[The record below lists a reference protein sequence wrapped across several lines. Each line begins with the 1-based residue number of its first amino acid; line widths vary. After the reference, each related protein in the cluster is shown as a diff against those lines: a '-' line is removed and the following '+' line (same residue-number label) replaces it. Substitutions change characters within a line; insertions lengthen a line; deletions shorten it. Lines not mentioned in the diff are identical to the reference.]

1 MMPSAIKRT
10 VKIFGS
16 GEMADLIR
24 AFDWSTT
31 PVGPIEDWPEVLII
45 AVNTMLATR
54 HPMFLWWG
62 EDLIQFYND
71 GYRPSIRSDKHP
83 KALGQP
89 GRECWP
95 EIWHIIGPQIDGV
108 MSRGQSTWHEDALV
122 PIFRDGKLED
132 VYWTYSYSPVRDAHG
147 VIRGTL
153 VTCSETT
160 GRVLAEA
167 GLRSERSRL
176 LNLFQQAPVFLAVL
190 RGPNHVFELHNP
202 PYGDLIGG
210 RNVIGKSVRD
220 ALPETEAQGFI
231 SVLDGV
237 YRTGEPFFAQSYPVD
252 IQRSSGHPLERRFLD
267 FVYQA
272 MREPD
277 GRISGIIVL
286 GVDVTER
293 KRAEDAL
300 RNTEKLAAVGR
311 LAASIA
317 HEINNPLE
325 AVTNLIYLSLRL
337 ELSQQTRMYL
347 EMAQNELK
355 RVTAIATQTLRFH
368 RQSTNA
374 REVRLGDVVESALA
388 LFHGRISSAGVTV
401 DSKYFTE
408 KKVVVFE
415 GDIRQVVANLLG
427 NALDAMQSG
436 GKIMVR
442 VREVRDWKSEWN
454 NTKTENNN
462 RSDSQS
468 KTESSSKT
476 DSSSKTESNSQGDS
490 NSTSHSKNGSDSGHH
505 YVRLTIADT
514 GSGMS
519 QETQRHMFEPFF
531 TTKSN
536 TGTGL
541 GLWVSAEILANHH
554 ARTRVRSSQD
564 PQRHGTVIS
573 ITFPQ
578 EMPVS

>member
-1 MMPSAIKRT
+1 
-10 VKIFGS
+10 
-16 GEMADLIR
+16 MADLIR
-24 AFDWSTT
+24 AFDWSAT
-31 PVGPIEDWPEVLII
+31 PVGPIENWPEVLLI

-62 EDLIQFYND
+62 DELTQFYND
-71 GYRPSIRSDKHP
+71 GYRPSLGSDKHP

-95 EIWHIIGPQIDGV
+95 EIWHIIGPQIEGV

-122 PIFRDGKLED
+122 PIYRDGKLED
-132 VYWTYSYSPVRDAHG
+132 VYWTYSYSPVRDAQD

-160 GRVLAEA
+160 GRVLAERA
-167 GLRSERSRL
+167 LRSERSRL
-176 LNLFQQAPVFLAVL
+176 LNLFQQAPIFLAVL

-202 PYGDLIGG
+202 RYGDLIGG
-210 RNVIGKSVRD
+210 RNVIGKSVRE
-220 ALPETEAQGFI
+220 ALPEAEAQGFT

-237 YRTGEPFFAQSYPVD
+237 YQTGEPFFAQSYPID
-252 IQRSSGHPLERRFLD
+252 LQRTSGQPLERRFLD

-272 MREPD
+272 MRGPD
-277 GRISGIIVL
+277 GQISGIIVL

-325 AVTNLIYLSLRL
+325 AVTNLIYLSLKL

-374 REVRLGDVVESALA
+374 REVQLRDVVENALA
-388 LFHGRISSAGVTV
+388 LFHGRIASAGVTV
-401 DSKYFTE
+401 ELKYFTE
-408 KKVVVFE
+408 KKIVVFE

-442 VREVRDWKSEWN
+442 VREVRNWKSDWKSDG
-454 NTKTENNN
+454 K
-462 RSDSQS
+462 
-468 KTESSSKT
+468 
-476 DSSSKTESNSQGDS
+476 GDGKS
-490 NSTSHSKNGSDSGHH
+490 VQKH
-505 YVRLTIADT
+505 VRLTIADT
-514 GSGMS
+514 GTGMS
-519 QETQRHMFEPFF
+519 SETRQHMFEPFF

-541 GLWVSAEILANHH
+541 GLWVSAEILANHRASTH
-554 ARTRVRSSQD
+554 VRSSQRPD
-564 PQRHGTVIS
+564 RHGTVIS
-573 ITFPQ
+573 IVFPD
-578 EMPVS
+578 VAA

>member
-1 MMPSAIKRT
+1 MTPSAVKPAQ
-10 VKIFGS
+10 KIFGS

-31 PVGPIEDWPEVLII
+31 PVGPIEDWPEVLLI

-62 EDLIQFYND
+62 DELTQFYND
-71 GYRPSIRSDKHP
+71 GYRPSLGSDKHP

-122 PIFRDGKLED
+122 PIFREGKLED
-132 VYWTYSYSPVRDAHG
+132 VYWTYSYSPVRDARG
-147 VIRGTL
+147 TIRGTL

-160 GRVLAEA
+160 GRVQAEA
-167 GLRSERSRL
+167 ALRTERARL
-176 LNLFQQAPVFLAVL
+176 LNMFQQAPAFLAVL
-190 RGPNHVFELHNP
+190 RGPNHVFELHNSR
-202 PYGDLIGG
+202 YSDLIGG
-210 RNVIGKSVRD
+210 RNVVGKSVRE
-220 ALPETEAQGFI
+220 AVPEAEGQGFI
-231 SVLDGV
+231 AILDRV
-237 YRTGEPFFAQSYPVD
+237 YQTGEPFAAHSYPID
-252 IQRSSGHPLERRFLD
+252 IQRSSGQALERRFLD
-267 FVYQA
+267 FTYQA
-272 MREPD
+272 MHQAD
-277 GRISGIIVL
+277 GKISGIIVL

-293 KRAEDAL
+293 VRAEQAL

-325 AVTNLIYLSLRL
+325 AVTNLIYLSTMSEIPDLVR
-337 ELSQQTRMYL
+337 TYL
-347 EMAQNELK
+347 EMAQKELN

-374 REVRLGDVVESALA
+374 REVSLQEVMESALA
-388 LFHGRISSAGVTV
+388 LFQGRIANAGVTI
-401 DSKYFTE
+401 DAKYLTQR
-408 KKVVVFE
+408 KIMAFE
-415 GDIRQVVANLLG
+415 GDVRQVVANLIG
-427 NALDAMQSG
+427 NSLDAIRG
-436 GKIMVR
+436 GKITVR
-442 VREVRDWKSEWN
+442 VREI
-454 NTKTENNN
+454 
-462 RSDSQS
+462 RSPKDGR
-468 KTESSSKT
+468 
-476 DSSSKTESNSQGDS
+476 N
-490 NSTSHSKNGSDSGHH
+490 

-514 GSGMS
+514 GCGMA

-541 GLWVSAEILANHH
+541 GLWVSAEILENHH
-554 ARTRVRSSQD
+554 AITRVRSTQH
-564 PQRHGTVIS
+564 PERHGTVIS
-573 ITFPQ
+573 IAFPLDQ
-578 EMPVS
+578 PGS

>member
-1 MMPSAIKRT
+1 MSDCGAVSTLAIQST
-10 VKIFGS
+10 GKIFGS
-16 GEMADLIR
+16 GEMSDLIR
-24 AFDWSTT
+24 SFNWSAT
-31 PVGPIEDWPEVLII
+31 PVGPIENWPEVLLI

-62 EDLIQFYND
+62 DELIQFYND
-71 GYRPSIRSDKHP
+71 GYRPSLGADKHP
-83 KALGQP
+83 KELGQP

-95 EIWHIIGPQIDGV
+95 EIWHIIGPQIEGV
-108 MSRGQSTWHEDALV
+108 MSRGQSTWYEDALV
-122 PIFRDGKLED
+122 PIYRDGKLED
-132 VYWTYSYSPVRDAHG
+132 VYWTYSYSPVRDAQG

-167 GLRSERSRL
+167 ALRSERSRL

-210 RNVIGKSVRD
+210 RNVIGKSVRE

-231 SVLDGV
+231 SILDGV
-237 YRTGEPFFAQSYPVD
+237 YQTGEPFFAQSYPVD
-252 IQRSSGHPLERRFLD
+252 IQRSSGHSLERRFLD
-267 FVYQA
+267 FVYQT

-286 GVDVTER
+286 GVDITER

-337 ELSQQTRMYL
+337 ELSQQTRKYL

-374 REVRLGDVVESALA
+374 REVRLRDVVESALA

-401 DSKYFTE
+401 DSKYLTE

-427 NALDAMQSG
+427 NALDAMQNG

-442 VREVRDWKSEWN
+442 VREVRDWKSDW
-454 NTKTENNN
+454 K
-462 RSDSQS
+462 S
-468 KTESSSKT
+468 
-476 DSSSKTESNSQGDS
+476 DS
-490 NSTSHSKNGSDSGHH
+490 NSGGTSDSNSGNKH
-505 YVRLTIADT
+505 VRLTIADT
-514 GSGMS
+514 GAGMS
-519 QETQRHMFEPFF
+519 KETQRHMFEPFF

-536 TGTGL
+536 TGTDL
-541 GLWVSAEILANHH
+541 GLWVSAEILANHR

-578 EMPVS
+578 EMPD

>member
-1 MMPSAIKRT
+1 MTNVRDISLPAIKPT
-10 VKIFGS
+10 SKIFGS

-24 AFDWSTT
+24 AFDWSAT
-31 PVGPIEDWPEVLII
+31 PFGPIENWPEVLLI

-62 EDLIQFYND
+62 DELIQFYND
-71 GYRPSIRSDKHP
+71 GYRPSLGSDKHP

-95 EIWHIIGPQIDGV
+95 EIWHIIGPQIEGV

-122 PIFRDGKLED
+122 PIYRDGKLED
-132 VYWTYSYSPVRDAHG
+132 VYWTYSYSPVRDAQG

-160 GRVLAEA
+160 GRVLAERA
-167 GLRSERSRL
+167 LRSERSRL

-190 RGPNHVFELHNP
+190 RGPDHVFELHNP
-202 PYGDLIGG
+202 RYGDLIG
-210 RNVIGKSVRD
+210 RRDVIGKSVLE
-220 ALPETEAQGFI
+220 AVPEAEGQGFI

-237 YRTGEPFFAQSYPVD
+237 YQTGEPFIAHSYPID
-252 IQRSSGHPLERRFLD
+252 LQRTSGQPLERRFLD

-374 REVRLGDVVESALA
+374 REVSLGDVVESALA
-388 LFHGRISSAGVTV
+388 LFQGRIANAGVRI
-401 DSKYFTE
+401 DARYLTE
-408 KKVVVFE
+408 RKIVAFE

-442 VREVRDWKSEWN
+442 VREVRNWKSDG
-454 NTKTENNN
+454 K
-462 RSDSQS
+462 
-468 KTESSSKT
+468 
-476 DSSSKTESNSQGDS
+476 GDGKS
-490 NSTSHSKNGSDSGHH
+490 LQKH
-505 YVRLTIADT
+505 VRLTIADT
-514 GSGMS
+514 GTGMS
-519 QETQRHMFEPFF
+519 SETRLHMFEPFF

-541 GLWVSAEILANHH
+541 GLWVSAEILANHRASTH
-554 ARTRVRSSQD
+554 VRSSQTPD
-564 PQRHGTVIS
+564 RHGTVIS
-573 ITFPQ
+573 IVFPD
-578 EMPVS
+578 VAA

>member
-1 MMPSAIKRT
+1 MLNFQLTEARTPIAPRGNISPKMTNLRDISLPAIKPT
-10 VKIFGS
+10 SKIFGS

-24 AFDWSTT
+24 AFDWSAS
-31 PVGPIEDWPEVLII
+31 PLGPIEKWPEALLITL
-45 AVNTMLATR
+45 NTLLANR
-54 HPMFLWWG
+54 QPSLLFWG
-62 EDLIQFYND
+62 QDLIQFYND
-71 GYRPSIRSDKHP
+71 AFRPSIHSDKHP
-83 KALGQP
+83 KALGQR
-89 GRECWP
+89 GIECWA
-95 EIWHIIGPQIDGV
+95 EIWHIIGPQIDAV
-108 MSRGQSTWHEDALV
+108 MNRGESCWFEDQLV
-122 PIFRDGKLED
+122 PFYRDGKLED
-132 VYWTYSYSPVRDAHG
+132 VYWTYSYSPVRDAQG
-147 VIRGTL
+147 IIRGTL

-167 GLRSERSRL
+167 ALRTERSRL

-190 RGPNHVFELHNP
+190 RGPDHVFELHNP

-210 RNVIGKSVRD
+210 RNVIGRSVRE
-220 ALPETEAQGFI
+220 AVPEAETQGFI
-231 SVLDGV
+231 SVLDRV
-237 YRTGEPFFAQSYPVD
+237 YQTGEPFFAQSYPID
-252 IQRSSGHPLERRFLD
+252 LQRSSGQTLERRFLD

-374 REVRLGDVVESALA
+374 REVSLGDVVESALA

-401 DSKYFTE
+401 DSKYLTE

-442 VREVRDWKSEWN
+442 VREVRNWKSDWK
-454 NTKTENNN
+454 
-462 RSDSQS
+462 
-468 KTESSSKT
+468 
-476 DSSSKTESNSQGDS
+476 GDGKS
-490 NSTSHSKNGSDSGHH
+490 VQKH
-505 YVRLTIADT
+505 VRLTIADT
-514 GSGMS
+514 GTGMS
-519 QETQRHMFEPFF
+519 FETRQHMFEPFF

-541 GLWVSAEILANHH
+541 GLWVSAEILANHRASTH
-554 ARTRVRSSQD
+554 VRSSQRQD
-564 PQRHGTVIS
+564 RHGTVIS
-573 ITFPQ
+573 IVFPD
-578 EMPVS
+578 VAA